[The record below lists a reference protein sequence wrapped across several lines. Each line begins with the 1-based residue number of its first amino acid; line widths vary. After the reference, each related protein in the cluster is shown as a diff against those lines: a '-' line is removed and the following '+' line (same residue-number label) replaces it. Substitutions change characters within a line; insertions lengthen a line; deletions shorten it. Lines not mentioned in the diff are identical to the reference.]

1 MAGRAPSGR
10 FRYQVLIK
18 EKEGKFMK
26 KQYFALAVWLASM
39 ATGLPAQAQTGTVNK
54 GGTITVTT
62 TTNGVVQSF
71 TSQQADSLGTFV
83 SVSVGGGGLG
93 VTGSPVSAREETR
106 TVQTLG
112 DGTQIETSEVSQYYR
127 DNQGRTRSERTDGGT
142 NIQILDPVASLR
154 ITLDPKAKSATRIS
168 VPAMT
173 AGRGGTVAVTRT
185 APAKRAQS
193 DGSTLYQT
201 LVGLDSRVPAATT
214 NLQRER
220 EDLGFQMQNG
230 VMAQGTRVTRTIPAG
245 AIGNN
250 RDVQVVNE
258 QWYSKDLQMMV
269 KTVNSDPRYGTTTY
283 EMTNISQAA
292 PDAGLFMIPAGYTIT
307 EQAGRGGRGAQ
318 AGQQIGGGG
327 R

>member
-1 MAGRAPSGR
+1 
-10 FRYQVLIK
+10 
-18 EKEGKFMK
+18 MK

-127 DNQGRTRSERTDGGT
+127 DNQGRTRTERTDGGT

-168 VPAMT
+168 VPAMM

-185 APAKRAQS
+185 APAKQAQS

-201 LVGLDSRVPAATT
+201 LVGLDSRVAAATT

-250 RDVQVVNE
+250 RDIQVVNE

-307 EQAGRGGRGAQ
+307 EQAGRGRGAGAQ
-318 AGQQIGGGG
+318 AGQSIGGG

>member
-1 MAGRAPSGR
+1 
-10 FRYQVLIK
+10 
-18 EKEGKFMK
+18 MK

-127 DNQGRTRSERTDGGT
+127 DNQGRTRTERTDGGT

-168 VPAMT
+168 VPAMM

-185 APAKRAQS
+185 APAKQAQS

-201 LVGLDSRVPAATT
+201 LVGLDSRVAAATT

-230 VMAQGTRVTRTIPAG
+230 VMAQGTRVTRTILAG
-245 AIGNN
+245 TIGNN
-250 RDVQVVNE
+250 RDIQVVNE

-292 PDAGLFMIPAGYTIT
+292 PDGGLFMIPAGYAVT
-307 EQAGRGGRGAQ
+307 EQAGRGGRGNQ
-318 AGQQIGGGG
+318 
-327 R
+327 

>member
-83 SVSVGGGGLG
+83 SVSDGVGGRGGQG

-112 DGTQIETSEVSQYYR
+112 DGTRIETSEVTQYYR
-127 DNQGRTRSERTDGGT
+127 DNQGRTRTERTDGVT
-142 NIQILDPVASLR
+142 NIQILDPVASVR
-154 ITLDPKAKSATRIS
+154 ITLNPKAKSATRI
-168 VPAMT
+168 T
-173 AGRGGTVAVTRT
+173 TGTGAGRGGRASIVTDFGPSLLTVVGMEPKAAAAVNSQI
-185 APAKRAQS
+185 K
-193 DGSTLYQT
+193 
-201 LVGLDSRVPAATT
+201 
-214 NLQRER
+214 R

-230 VMAQGTRVTRTIPAG
+230 VMAEGKRVTRTVPAG
-245 AIGNN
+245 TIGNN
-250 RDVQVVNE
+250 RDILVFNE
-258 QWYSKDLQMMV
+258 Q
-269 KTVNSDPRYGTTTY
+269 
-283 EMTNISQAA
+283 
-292 PDAGLFMIPAGYTIT
+292 
-307 EQAGRGGRGAQ
+307 
-318 AGQQIGGGG
+318 
-327 R
+327 

>member
-1 MAGRAPSGR
+1 
-10 FRYQVLIK
+10 
-18 EKEGKFMK
+18 
-26 KQYFALAVWLASM
+26 
-39 ATGLPAQAQTGTVNK
+39 
-54 GGTITVTT
+54 VTT

-112 DGTQIETSEVSQYYR
+112 DGTQIETSEVTQYYR
-127 DNQGRTRSERTDGGT
+127 DNQGRTRTERTDGVT
-142 NIQILDPVASLR
+142 NIQILDPVASVR
-154 ITLDPKAKSATRIS
+154 ITLNPKAKSATRI
-168 VPAMT
+168 T
-173 AGRGGTVAVTRT
+173 TGTGAGRGGRASIVTDFGPSLLTVVGMEPKAAAAVNSQI
-185 APAKRAQS
+185 K
-193 DGSTLYQT
+193 
-201 LVGLDSRVPAATT
+201 
-214 NLQRER
+214 R

-230 VMAQGTRVTRTIPAG
+230 VMAEGKRVSRTVPAG

-250 RDVQVVNE
+250 RDILVVNE

-269 KTVNSDPRYGTTTY
+269 KTVNSDPRYGVTTY